1 MSLNPDTGTL
11 AASTASAHITTDNVK
26 RVESDKSPFYRLPCF
41 CATERKMDSEDQR
54 FNPFSQ
60 HYHLIISIW

>member
-26 RVESDKSPFYRLPCF
+26 Q
-41 CATERKMDSEDQR
+41 DSEDQR

>member
-26 RVESDKSPFYRLPCF
+26 HGW
-41 CATERKMDSEDQR
+41 
-54 FNPFSQ
+54 NPTNHHFTVYLVFVQ
-60 HYHLIISIW
+60 LKGKWTAKISVSTPSANITI